1 MLNVLVFL
9 IIVLP
14 LVFPQK
20 HKDKAI
26 LLSFLLLF
34 IPFGLQYEMTRDWPV
49 YVNRWLQATKGY
61 AGQEREL
68 EFVYSLIMQLCEP
81 LTYFGYLMVCAVFN
95 LWIFHKYLKRYV
107 PMEWAWLTFAIFLLR
122 MNFAMTYIDTNRQ
135 TLAITFTML
144 GLYMIINPPK
154 QKKNINA
161 LYGISGLLFL
171 AAINIHTSAV
181 IALPILF
188 FPLLC
193 RYLNSRYLWLFIPI
207 YIGSFIMDFN
217 AISNVVGSYMATDE
231 SLSSFSQYAEEI
243 SVRDKSLVEQGI
255 YGVLLFLLVHLF
267 DRFKSNEKPLLLAVI
282 VFISF
287 QGYAMY
293 TMLRAL
299 FFYQVYSIYII
310 PLLFAMLISSKK
322 SKLACVFLV
331 LFIAYSVFS
340 FQRDIKNSNMDN
352 WKDFKTVFQAPVWM

>member
-14 LVFPQK
+14 LVFPKK
-20 HKDKAI
+20 HKDKTV

-49 YVNRWLQATKGY
+49 YVDRWMQATKGY
-61 AGQEREL
+61 GGQGREL
-68 EFVYSLIMQLCEP
+68 ELVYSLIMQLCEP
-81 LTYFGYLMVCAVFN
+81 LTYFGYLIVCAIFN
-95 LWIFHKYLKRYV
+95 LWVFYKYLKKYV
-107 PMEWAWLTFAIFLLR
+107 PVEWAWLTFAIFLLR
-122 MNFAMTYIDTNRQ
+122 VNFAMTYIDTNRQ

-154 QKKNINA
+154 RIKNKKI
-161 LYGISGLLFL
+161 LYIISILLFL

-181 IALPILF
+181 IALPIFF

-193 RYLNSRYLWLFIPI
+193 KHLNSSYLWLFIVV
-207 YIGSFIMDFN
+207 YIGSFFVNFN
-217 AISNVVGSYMATDE
+217 AISSVVGSYMMADE
-231 SLSSFSQYAEEI
+231 SLSSFSHYAEEI
-243 SVRDKSLVEQGI
+243 SVREKSFVEQGI
-255 YGVLLFLLVHLF
+255 YAVLLFLLIRLF
-267 DRFKSNEKPLLLAVI
+267 DRFTSTEKPLVLAVI

-310 PLLFAMLISSKK
+310 PLLFAILLSNKK
-322 SKLACVFLV
+322 LKVTYVFLI
-331 LFIAYSVFS
+331 LFVMYSIFS
-340 FQRDIKNSNMDN
+340 FQRDMRNSNMEN
-352 WKDFKTVFQAPVWM
+352 WKNFKTIFQAQIWI